1 MIWYNLFIS
10 LPDCLPGIKPGLSSI
25 QVIRDGICL
34 THFRYFHGVVLDN
47 RSKQAAKWGNSSQD
61 K

>member
-10 LPDCLPGIKPGLSSI
+10 LPDCLPGIKLELSPI

-34 THFRYFHGVVLDN
+34 TQFRYSRGVVLDN
-47 RSKQAAKWGNSSQD
+47 RNKQAAKWGNSSQD